1 MKNTKFIFPTLFF
14 VCVLSACGTTPVSTA
29 DKVSESASV
38 RKGLSP
44 QKLSP
49 GECGLFIWTAN
60 DSRNFIGFE
69 TSKVVKLFINETS
82 MAVTREDEGELN
94 ALERR
99 YKLPDGQNVPLSLEP
114 GKDLKGGESFSGQLT
129 SKTSEGWDRI
139 TPIVALASC
148 APRINAK

>member
-1 MKNTKFIFPTLFF
+1 M
-14 VCVLSACGTTPVSTA
+14 
-29 DKVSESASV
+29 
-38 RKGLSP
+38 
-44 QKLSP
+44 
-49 GECGLFIWTAN
+49 FIWTAN
-60 DSRNFIGFE
+60 DARSFIGFE
-69 TSKVVKLFINETS
+69 TSKVAKLYLNEKP
-82 MAVTREDEGELN
+82 MVVTREGDGELN

-99 YKLPDGQNVPLSLEP
+99 YKLPDGQSVPLSLEP